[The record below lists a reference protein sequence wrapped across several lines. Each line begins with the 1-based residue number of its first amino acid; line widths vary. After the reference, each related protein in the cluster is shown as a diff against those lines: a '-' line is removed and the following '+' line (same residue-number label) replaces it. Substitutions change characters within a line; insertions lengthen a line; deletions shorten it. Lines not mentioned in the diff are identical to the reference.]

1 MSTYQIEIDDSKIIE
16 HVNRILSEIIR
27 YELEK
32 KYGETDR
39 DVFRAAIKDLI
50 YDHKDEIIEKVVNRA
65 VAEITR
71 KGMPKLMNK
80 IMEVK
85 DEAL

>member
-16 HVNRILSEIIR
+16 QLNRILSEIIGH
-27 YELEK
+27 ELEK
-32 KYGETDR
+32 KYGGTNR

-65 VAEITR
+65 VAEIAR

-80 IMEVK
+80 IMEG
-85 DEAL
+85 EE